1 MRKEEQATRKPNDFE
16 FWTLDFGLKENG
28 FHQFK
33 KTVANKNPKDFQVKT
48 FERSLESN
56 TAFIFTLFFEIS
68 QIILEILANKKY

>member
-33 KTVANKNPKDFQVKT
+33 KTVANKIGAKY
-48 FERSLESN
+48 
-56 TAFIFTLFFEIS
+56 
-68 QIILEILANKKY
+68 NK